1 MIISTLMPQLTRYSF
16 GATSAII
23 TCLAFIISLGK
34 ITNPKYTIIGSLL
47 VIAIADNISDSL
59 GIHIYQ
65 ESDLKRTEVVRISTF
80 FNFITRFFVV
90 FIFIFFILFLPLLYA
105 SALSLIW
112 GISLLIVLSYYIA
125 KEQKI
130 NPYKAIIEHIGI
142 AVVVVIASNYISEW
156 ILNVFSTL

>member
-1 MIISTLMPQLTRYSF
+1 MLQLTRYSF

>member
-1 MIISTLMPQLTRYSF
+1 MPQLTRYSF

>member
-1 MIISTLMPQLTRYSF
+1 MPQLTRYSF

-34 ITNPKYTIIGSLL
+34 ITNSKYTIIGSLL
-47 VIAIADNISDSL
+47 IIAIADNISDSL

-65 ESDLKRTEVVRISTF
+65 ESDLKRTEIIRISTF

-90 FIFIFFILFLPLLYA
+90 FVFIIFILFLPLFYA
-105 SALSLIW
+105 SVLSLIW

-125 KEQKI
+125 REQKI
-130 NPYKAIIEHIGI
+130 NPYKAILEHIGI
-142 AVVVVIASNYISEW
+142 AVVVVLASNYLSEW